1 MSVSY
6 FTKIVYGVRL
16 ENDEINVLMNF
27 VIKIAILFTELTTM
41 IMMKI
46 L

>member
-16 ENDEINVLMNF
+16 ENDEINVLNHF